1 MTDNTTTKEKDLEK
15 EVISE
20 KPVDAILKFMVT
32 LSEGGVGL
40 PVTLFVNG
48 TIIAGNIISF
58 EEYMKKITDD
68 IRNSI
73 DQGGV
78 GPEKFQEITGIVAD
92 GLDTIRTA
100 ILQRDDDVDRRMIHL
115 GKVRIVKPTGIPINP
130 IGVTDLSNSVWRG
143 PLSSIDGFILG
154 ILGGSS

>member
-1 MTDNTTTKEKDLEK
+1 
-15 EVISE
+15 
-20 KPVDAILKFMVT
+20 MVT

-78 GPEKFQEITGIVAD
+78 GPE
-92 GLDTIRTA
+92 
-100 ILQRDDDVDRRMIHL
+100 
-115 GKVRIVKPTGIPINP
+115 
-130 IGVTDLSNSVWRG
+130 NSKR
-143 PLSSIDGFILG
+143 
-154 ILGGSS
+154 